1 MIKIERSK
9 PEQDEIAR
17 WHIEIHLGWAILALL
32 VIWAIVR

>member
-17 WHIEIHLGWAILALL
+17 WNIEIHPGWVILALL
-32 VIWAIVR
+32 VIRAIVR